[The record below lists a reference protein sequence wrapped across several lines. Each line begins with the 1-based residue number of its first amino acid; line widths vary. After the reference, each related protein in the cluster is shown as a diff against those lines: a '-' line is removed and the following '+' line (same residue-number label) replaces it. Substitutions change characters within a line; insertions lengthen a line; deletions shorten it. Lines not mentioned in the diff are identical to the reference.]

1 MRLFVALVPPEGLRR
16 ALEEEG
22 KALRTLCG
30 RGRMVPR
37 ENLHLTL
44 AFLGENDRRRAVER
58 AMVRAAGAPFSLA
71 TAPPGRFPGRK
82 GELWWMGVEKRP
94 PLLALRRRLVW
105 ALGEE
110 NVWLDDTKPFHP
122 HITLGRDLRPLP
134 GADVSAWAAKCTAEP
149 WQVTALTL
157 MESRRE
163 ADGLRYIPLFRFP
176 LVREE
181 SAHR

>member
-1 MRLFVALVPPEGLRR
+1 MRLFVALVPPEKLRR

-22 KALRTLCG
+22 RALRALCG
-30 RGRMVPR
+30 RGRMVSR

-44 AFLGENDRRRAVER
+44 AFLGETDCRRAVER
-58 AMVRAAGAPFSLA
+58 AMARAAGAPFSLA
-71 TAPPGRFPGRK
+71 TAPPGRFPGRR
-82 GELWWMGVEKRP
+82 GELWWMGVAERP
-94 PLLALRRRLVW
+94 PLLALRRRLIR
-105 ALGEE
+105 ALGEGD
-110 NVWLDDTKPFHP
+110 VWLDDVKPFRP

-134 GADVSAWAAKCTAEP
+134 GADLSAWAAACPAEP
-149 WQVTALTL
+149 WQVTAMTL

-163 ADGLRYIPLFRFP
+163 ADGLRYIPLFRCS

>member
-1 MRLFVALVPPEGLRR
+1 MRLFVALVPPEKLRR

-22 KALRTLCG
+22 RALRALCG
-30 RGRMVPR
+30 RGRMVSR

-44 AFLGENDRRRAVER
+44 AFLGETDRRRAVER

-82 GELWWMGVEKRP
+82 GELWWMGVAERP
-94 PLLALRRRLVW
+94 PLLALRRRLIRT
-105 ALGEE
+105 LGEE
-110 NVWLDDTKPFHP
+110 DVWLDDVKPFRP

-134 GADVSAWAAKCTAEP
+134 GADLSAWAAACPAET
-149 WQVTALTL
+149 WQVTAMTL

-163 ADGLRYIPLFRFP
+163 ADGLRYIPLFRCS